1 MNKQY
6 KSSIKLVNKIE
17 KIRSKNNKNWMDIVR
32 LSLRLDFKETS
43 RILYQ
48 INNHDKKIS
57 EMAKKIFI
65 LSKKKLRNNF
75 I

>member
-6 KSSIKLVNKIE
+6 KNSIKLVNKIE

-43 RILYQ
+43 IILYQ

-75 I
+75 N